1 MVFPELAELKLN
13 LDGWINVNVGNLSV
27 HIVDLIPEG
36 SPRRKLVLNCRV
48 TNPASCDICILD
60 VWVDVIAINGL
71 RLAAGRL
78 FHSMHNRVD
87 PAIIEA
93 GGNGFGAFHI
103 ELPACVL
110 QHIEER
116 RAGGDVKL
124 QFLSRVLI
132 CEVSKVDDVKILG
145 VPFETTFESDSTDRF
160 EYKIPESDWIKI
172 LKSLAWSELEIVEL
186 PSSKLRS
193 VPALARALKRFE
205 DAQECYRQG
214 DWEETMLNCRKAFE
228 AIVQDATGTDD
239 MSRANQAFVSLIGE
253 GEKAHRLTKVA
264 KSLDDFLHLGR
275 HENLPNISI
284 KRGDSQLALQLTGA
298 LLTYLG
304 QQ

>member
-1 MVFPELAELKLN
+1 MNIDN
-13 LDGWINVNVGNLSV
+13 LPV
-27 HIVDLIPEG
+27 HIVEVIAEG
-36 SPRRKLVLNCRV
+36 PPRRKLVLNCRV
-48 TNPASCDICILD
+48 TNPVSCDICILD

-71 RLAAGRL
+71 RLAAGKL
-78 FHSMHNRVD
+78 FYSMHNRTD

-93 GGNGFGAFHI
+93 GAKGLGAFDI

-132 CEVSKVDDVKILG
+132 SEVRKVKDSKVSERDDVQILG
-145 VPFETTFESDSTDRF
+145 VPFETTFMGDGTDRF
-160 EYKIPESDWIKI
+160 EYMIPQSEWIKI
-172 LKSLAWSELEIVEL
+172 LKNLAWSEIEILEL

-193 VPALARALKRFE
+193 VLPLARAFKRFE
-205 DAQECYRQG
+205 DAQECYRRG

-253 GEKAHRLTKVA
+253 GEKADRLTEVA
-264 KSLDDFLHLGR
+264 KSLGDFLHLGR

-284 KRGDSQLALQLTGA
+284 KRGDSQLALQLTGV